1 MQKTPKT
8 FSGIKLNEESN
19 KRFKK
24 TLTSNNKKTLV
35 PKYEWLDKK
44 KKFILAAKLGFSL
57 GLIVLFFLAFY
68 QVSKFYDANRVIF
81 QAPVIFQ
88 KPIIIEKREQPIEVE
103 ASPSAMIVETAHFVA
118 QGTPKVEKAYAME
131 NDDLGKLAKFIHFRE
146 STSGK
151 ATAGHHIYCRNKGM
165 WNEIGYNPQ
174 GKFCFES
181 EAVGFTKLRS
191 WLEERVPKMGTAK
204 ALCLYNSGRDLA
216 DCEYYQD
223 YLAWKIK

>member
-1 MQKTPKT
+1 MKDTIMQKTPKT
-8 FSGIKLNEESN
+8 FSGIKVKNKESQ
-19 KRFKK
+19 KRLSGFSKGPSYDYSS
-24 TLTSNNKKTLV
+24 SNRIK
-35 PKYEWLDKK
+35 
-44 KKFILAAKLGFSL
+44 LAAKIGFSF
-57 GLIVLFFLAFY
+57 GLVVLFFLAFY
-68 QVSKFYDANRVIF
+68 QVSKFYDAHRVIF
-81 QAPVIFQ
+81 QTPVIFQ
-88 KPIIIEKREQPIEVE
+88 KPIIIEDRVPADEPE
-103 ASPSAMIVETAHFVA
+103 ASPSAMIIETAHFVA
-118 QGTPKVEKAYAME
+118 QGTPKVEQAYAME

-174 GKFCFES
+174 GKFCFENE
-181 EAVGFTKLRS
+181 EAGFTKLRS